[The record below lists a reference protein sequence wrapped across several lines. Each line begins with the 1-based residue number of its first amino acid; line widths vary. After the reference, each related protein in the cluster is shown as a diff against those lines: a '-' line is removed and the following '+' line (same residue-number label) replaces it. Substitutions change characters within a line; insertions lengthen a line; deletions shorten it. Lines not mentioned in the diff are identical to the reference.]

1 VQDDLTTLLPGE
13 QRGDV
18 QSTDVEQ
25 RGHDEGDVVLEHV
38 ELVERVGVVP
48 PEVRVGEH
56 GALRRP
62 VVPDVYMISA
72 TSSASTGSGASSGSS
87 IGWTGSSVGLAVGQ
101 KSADRQIVSDR
112 LDHLSVLRVGDEG
125 VDACVAD
132 DEDQLRPGQA
142 EVERHEDGAEARRC
156 EHRLEERRLVQAD
169 EADPVAVAHATEAEM
184 VCQTVDPYCISP
196 YDQVVPSNVSA
207 RRFGVV
213 AARAANQ
220 WPRLMSG
227 CMAKNL

>member
-1 VQDDLTTLLPGE
+1 MDRLP
-13 QRGDV
+13 
-18 QSTDVEQ
+18 
-25 RGHDEGDVVLEHV
+25 
-38 ELVERVGVVP
+38 
-48 PEVRVGEH
+48 
-56 GALRRP
+56 A
-62 VVPDVYMISA
+62 
-72 TSSASTGSGASSGSS
+72 
-87 IGWTGSSVGLAVGQ
+87 VGLAVGQ

-184 VCQTVDPYCISP
+184 VCQTVDPVLHLAIRPGRTLKRQCSSI
-196 YDQVVPSNVSA
+196 
-207 RRFGVV
+207 RRGGG
-213 AARAANQ
+213 
-220 WPRLMSG
+220 PCSEP
-227 CMAKNL
+227 MAEADVGLHGENL